1 MRKGLANLVP
11 TYKIA
16 LITLKSALGFYQ
28 QSLRKQPIIK
38 GELLLPEN
46 VISTD
51 SFILLLAFL
60 FIVGVLTTRFSTRL
74 GVPSLIFF
82 IMVGMVMGSDVLGII
97 YFDNA
102 AVAQMIGV
110 IALVIILFE
119 GGLQTNLKDVRPV
132 IIPSLSLATF
142 GVLITSGI
150 IAVAAKMILDLDWL
164 EAILFGAIVGST
176 DAAAVFAVLKGHNIS
191 SKLGSTLE
199 AESGSNDPMA
209 VFLTVA
215 MIELITIP
223 DASILKLI
231 VDFFLQMGLGLILG
245 VIFGKVAVKALN
257 SINLDSSGLYPVF
270 ATAFA
275 LLTYGV
281 TTFLNGSG
289 LLAVYIAAIIIGNAE
304 IAYRH
309 SIFRFTEGFA
319 WMMQILMFVILGLLV
334 FPSELFNPAI
344 LIQGILIS
352 LILMLVARPVAVF
365 LSTIKMNYSQKE
377 RVFLSWAGLKGAVP
391 IILATFPLLAGIE
404 GSHQIFNVVFFVVL
418 TSALIQGATIP
429 MLANKLGLNGPKK
442 TVPMQSLE
450 LISLGKADAEM
461 IEYEMESDS
470 AIVGKTL
477 MEIHFPEGT
486 LVNAIIRNGKLIA
499 PTGNT
504 VILAGDFLYILSGR
518 KNKPKLKKLLKEK
531 AKYQQDT
538 LDLN

>member
-1 MRKGLANLVP
+1 M
-11 TYKIA
+11 
-16 LITLKSALGFYQ
+16 
-28 QSLRKQPIIK
+28 
-38 GELLLPEN
+38 PEHN
-46 VISTD
+46 ISTD
-51 SFILLLAFL
+51 SFIMLLAFL
-60 FIVGVLTTRFSTRL
+60 LIVGVLTTRFSTRL
-74 GVPSLIFF
+74 GVPSLILF
-82 IMVGMVMGSDVLGII
+82 ILVGMVMGSDVLGIV

-102 AVAQMIGV
+102 SLTQKIGV
-110 IALVIILFE
+110 IALIIILFE
-119 GGLQTNLKDVRPV
+119 GGLQTNWKDVRPV
-132 IIPSLSLATF
+132 IVPSLSLATI

-150 IAVAAKMILDLDWL
+150 IAAAAKMILGLDWL
-164 EAILFGAIVGST
+164 ESILFGAIVGST
-176 DAAAVFAVLKGHNIS
+176 DAAAVFAVLKDHNIS
-191 SKLGSTLE
+191 PKLGSTLE

-223 DASILKLI
+223 NTSILTLI
-231 VDFFLQMGLGLILG
+231 GDFFLQMGLGLLLG
-245 VIFGKVAVKALN
+245 IIFGKIAVKALN

-275 LLTYGV
+275 LLTYGI
-281 TTFLNGSG
+281 TASLNGSG
-289 LLAVYIAAIIIGNAE
+289 LLAVYIAAIIIGNTE

-309 SIFRFTEGFA
+309 SIFRFSEGFA

-334 FPSELFNPAI
+334 FPSELFTPAI
-344 LIQGILIS
+344 LIQGILVS
-352 LILMLVARPVAVF
+352 LILILVARPVAVF
-365 LSTIKMNYSQKE
+365 ISTIKMQYSQKE
-377 RVFLSWAGLKGAVP
+377 RIFLSWAGLKGAVP

-404 GSHQIFNVVFFVVL
+404 DSHQIFNVVFFVVL

-442 TVPMQSLE
+442 TIPMQSLE

-461 IEYEMESDS
+461 IEYEMESDN

-477 MEIHFPEGT
+477 MEIPFPEGT

-504 VILAGDFLYILSGR
+504 VIIAGDFLYILSGR

-531 AKYQQDT
+531 SLYTQNALELK
-538 LDLN
+538 

>member
-1 MRKGLANLVP
+1 M
-11 TYKIA
+11 
-16 LITLKSALGFYQ
+16 
-28 QSLRKQPIIK
+28 
-38 GELLLPEN
+38 
-46 VISTD
+46 
-51 SFILLLAFL
+51 LLAFL
-60 FIVGVLTTRFSTRL
+60 LIVGVLTTRFSTRL
-74 GVPSLIFF
+74 GVPSLILF
-82 IMVGMVMGSDVLGII
+82 ILVGMVMGSDVLGIV

-102 AVAQMIGV
+102 SLTQKIGV
-110 IALVIILFE
+110 IALIIILFE
-119 GGLQTNLKDVRPV
+119 GGLQTNWKDVRPV
-132 IIPSLSLATF
+132 IVPSLSLATI

-150 IAVAAKMILDLDWL
+150 IAAAAKMILGLDWL
-164 EAILFGAIVGST
+164 ESILFGAIVGST

-191 SKLGSTLE
+191 PKLGSTLE

-223 DASILKLI
+223 DTSILSLI
-231 VDFFLQMGLGLILG
+231 GDFFLQMGLGLLMG
-245 VIFGKVAVKALN
+245 LIFGKIAVEALN

-275 LLTYGV
+275 LLTYGI
-281 TTFLNGSG
+281 TAYINGSG

-309 SIFRFTEGFA
+309 SIFRFSEGFA

-334 FPSELFNPAI
+334 FPSELFTSAI
-344 LIQGILIS
+344 LIQGILVS
-352 LILMLVARPVAVF
+352 LILILVARPVAVF
-365 LSTIKMNYSQKE
+365 ISTINMKYSQKE
-377 RVFLSWAGLKGAVP
+377 RIFLSWAGLKGAVP

-404 GSHQIFNVVFFVVL
+404 DSHQIFNVVFFVVL

-442 TVPMQSLE
+442 TTPMQSLE

-461 IEYEMESDS
+461 IEYEMESES

-477 MEIHFPEGT
+477 MEIPFPEGT
-486 LVNAIIRNGKLIA
+486 LVNAIIRHGKLIA

-504 VILAGDFLYILSGR
+504 VIMAGDFLYILSGR
-518 KNKPKLKKLLKEK
+518 KNKLKLKKLLKEK
-531 AKYQQDT
+531 SFYTQDA
-538 LDLN
+538 LELK